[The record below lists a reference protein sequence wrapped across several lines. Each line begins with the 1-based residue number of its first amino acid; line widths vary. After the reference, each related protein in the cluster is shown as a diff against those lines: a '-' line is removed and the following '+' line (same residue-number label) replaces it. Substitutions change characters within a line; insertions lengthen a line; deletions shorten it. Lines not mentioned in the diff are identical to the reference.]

1 MDLRNSILGS
11 RVAGGD
17 VVVQEAHSGRSAPA
31 PLGEHMTGEKH
42 IYIAQTSTAQNQIVI
57 EGEFLPRPAPLGTE
71 AVQTV
76 EL

>member
-1 MDLRNSILGS
+1 
-11 RVAGGD
+11 
-17 VVVQEAHSGRSAPA
+17 
-31 PLGEHMTGEKH
+31 MTGEKH

-57 EGEFLPRPAPLGTE
+57 EGEFLKARLATE